1 MGKYIFRFARDA
13 SDATAIE
20 YGLCVRLARGLR
32 LQTGR
37 GDLGVSASAGGL
49 SVSSGSSRRRAARKG
64 QRGIHPLLGA
74 AVIGFILIISLPA
87 GSVHK
92 SAHGQTLDP
101 TWGRPVDPVGAAEQ
115 AVKAAKERLD
125 RLEHC
130 YKFPDSPSERC
141 RIQREDDRRPSEKHY
156 ERQVPERRWY

>member
-1 MGKYIFRFARDA
+1 VKRAAR
-13 SDATAIE
+13 
-20 YGLCVRLARGLR
+20 
-32 LQTGR
+32 
-37 GDLGVSASAGGL
+37 L
-49 SVSSGSSRRRAARKG
+49 SVSSGSSRRRAVRKG

-87 GSVHK
+87 DCVHK

-101 TWGRPVDPVGAAEQ
+101 RWGAPVDPVGTAER
-115 AVKAAKERLD
+115 AVEAAKERLD

-130 YKFPDSPSERC
+130 NKFPGSPLERC
-141 RIQREDDRRPSEKHY
+141 RIQREDDRRPSEKHH